1 MRLNRIIEG
10 MGLDLG
16 EEIFMNS
23 VTWLDINI
31 KHERLYE
38 LIGIVIAITLC
49 WEILNTHEYWDPYKI
64 NGNVTLLN
72 INGD

>member
-1 MRLNRIIEG
+1 

-64 NGNVTLLN
+64 NDNVTLLN